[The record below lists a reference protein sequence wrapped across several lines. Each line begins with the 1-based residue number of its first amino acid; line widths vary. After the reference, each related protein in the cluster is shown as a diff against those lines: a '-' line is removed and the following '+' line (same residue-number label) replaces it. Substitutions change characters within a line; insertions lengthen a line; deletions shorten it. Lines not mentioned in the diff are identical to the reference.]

1 MMIWDNTKGHEFK
14 LKQAGSFEI
23 WSPTLLN
30 TCFFLIDNIL
40 TLKDSTLIFVISM
53 MKLKMTLLCN

>member
-40 TLKDSTLIFVISM
+40 TLKDSTLIFANQYDEIKNDTIM
-53 MKLKMTLLCN
+53 